1 MLVFIVRRIGT
12 MILTM
17 IVVSILLFLTL
28 EFNSENVA
36 VKVLGP
42 YSSPESRAIWLEE
55 HGYNDALLVRYGRW
69 LGNFIVGDFGESI
82 RFKAPVADVLLPRL
96 KNTAI
101 LAGVT
106 LAIVTVLGLTF
117 GILAGMNEGSLL
129 DRVITLAI
137 VTVLGLT
144 FGILAGMNEGS
155 LLDRVIS
162 ITSIITTS
170 IPEFA
175 SAVLLTAV
183 FVFYLDLLPGTS
195 GMTDGFD
202 PIQLVLPV
210 MVLVLYDFGYVARMT
225 RASMAEVMMTHY
237 IRTAVLKGLP
247 YKTVILRHA
256 LRNALIAPFTVIM
269 LQINW
274 LLSGVIVVE
283 FFYAY
288 KGFGALL
295 LEASLN
301 QDIFLIEACAMV
313 AVFVAVATQTIS
325 DLGYTYLNPRIRF
338 S

>member
-1 MLVFIVRRIGT
+1 MLIFIVRRVGT
-12 MILTM
+12 MVLTM
-17 IVVSILLFLTL
+17 VVVSMLLFLLL
-28 EFNSENVA
+28 EFTPGNVA

-42 YSSPESRAIWLEE
+42 YTSEEQRNLWLEQN
-55 HGYNDALLVRYGRW
+55 GYFDPLPVRYFRW

-82 RFKAPVADVLLPRL
+82 RFKTPVADVLWPRL
-96 KNTAI
+96 ANT
-101 LAGVT
+101 
-106 LAIVTVLGLTF
+106 
-117 GILAGMNEGSLL
+117 GILALATLGVVVPLSL
-129 DRVITLAI
+129 A
-137 VTVLGLT
+137 LGV
-144 FGILAGMNEGS
+144 LAGMREGS
-155 LLDRVIS
+155 KLDRTIS
-162 ITSIITTS
+162 VTSIITTS

-175 SAVLLTAV
+175 SAVLLSAI

-202 PIQLVLPV
+202 IVQLIMPV

-225 RASMAEVMMTHY
+225 RASMAEVMTTHY

-247 YKTVILRHA
+247 YNTVIMRHA

-283 FFYAY
+283 FFFAY

-313 AVFVAVATQTIS
+313 AVFVAVGTQTLS
-325 DLGYTYLNPRIRF
+325 DVGYTYLNPRIRF
-338 S
+338 A